1 MTNHEKLESIT
12 GHDEPV
18 QEEAVKML
26 LARIWDDYENEEF
39 ETNFDKYFDLYKG
52 MHAWLNS
59 PAPEDIEH
67 EKAGCAF

>member
-39 ETNFDKYFDLYKG
+39 ETNFDKYFDL
-52 MHAWLNS
+52 
-59 PAPEDIEH
+59 
-67 EKAGCAF
+67 